1 MTPLQTVPPPQIH
14 PGVRRADNDGVPKLR
29 KPRTTKKADK
39 PKARKASA
47 AAPVSATV
55 TDAGAAEVIAC
66 MHCGHINP
74 LPGGFK
80 PGKTVSCR
88 LCARM
93 FSLEAAAVHVP
104 PPPPEPPP
112 PPPGMTPHRPDTESI
127 DAPKDSANLIYTP
140 QLAPKKKLSRAFKLT
155 LGLTISIVVIACGGG
170 LAVMVPS
177 MIRMRDAARRNAC
190 AANLRRIGS
199 AVDLYAYSNFGA
211 FPESFARLMTAQQ
224 LNSDALVC
232 PGGTETPAAGAT
244 PQEQVAQLPK
254 GRHSSYFYAGK
265 GLNKRMGP
273 GAGVNAVIAYEP
285 LGHHGE
291 GIHVLFADG
300 HVAYVTMPQAKQL
313 IADLQAGKNP
323 PGVPGY

>member
-1 MTPLQTVPPPQIH
+1 MPK
-14 PGVRRADNDGVPKLR
+14 VRKAKSTTRAN
-29 KPRTTKKADK
+29 KPRAGKSTAKVATA
-39 PKARKASA
+39 P
-47 AAPVSATV
+47 APVPA
-55 TDAGAAEVIAC
+55 AAAEVIAC

-74 LPGGFK
+74 LPGGYK

-93 FSLEAAAVHVP
+93 FSVEAAAAHVP

-112 PPPGMTPHRPDTESI
+112 PPPGMTPHTPDTESI
-127 DAPKDSANLIYTP
+127 DAPKNSANLIYTP
-140 QLAPKKKLSRAFKLT
+140 QLAPKKKLSKAFKFT
-155 LGLTISIVVIACGGG
+155 LGLTIGIVVIACGVG

-190 AANLRRIGS
+190 AANLKRIGS

-211 FPESFARLMTAQQ
+211 FPESFGRLMVAQQ
-224 LNSDALVC
+224 LPSDALVC

-254 GRHSSYFYAGK
+254 GRHSSYFYVGK

-285 LGHHGE
+285 LGHHGD

-300 HVAYVTMPQAKQL
+300 HIAYVTMPQAKQL

-323 PGVPGY
+323 PSVPGY